1 MLFIDFPEPTFQFKK
16 EDGKE
21 WIFDSIRKK
30 WVRLT
35 PEEWVRQNFISYL
48 LKVKNYPSSLLAVEK
63 GLQLGEVKKRCD
75 IVVYK
80 NDQPW
85 MIIECKEPGVP
96 LTENTL
102 MQAIRYNLA
111 TCCAYLVIGNGN
123 ENIGWKIENG
133 KAIEINALPVW

>member
-1 MLFIDFPEPTFQFKK
+1 MLFIDFPEPAFQFKK
-16 EDGKE
+16 VDKKD

-35 PEEWVRQNFISYL
+35 PEEWVRQNFITYL
-48 LKVKNYPSSLLAVEK
+48 LKVKQYPASLLSVEK
-63 GLQLGEVKKRCD
+63 GLMLGEVRKRCD

-80 NDQPW
+80 NEQPW
-85 MIIECKEPGVP
+85 MIVECKEAGVP

-111 TCCAYLVIGNGN
+111 NCCAYLVISNGI
-123 ENIGWKIENG
+123 ENMAWQIENG
-133 KAIEINALPVW
+133 IAEEIEILPQW